1 MLLPAIP
8 ATAEGEAG
16 GPPQDLQQR
25 EAPKPIAVLRPLAL
39 YHPRAPPTNRLRGLP
54 AHAAHPRCSERCTAT
69 LGDRRQRPPAA
80 RTRARSEG
88 ELPI

>member
-1 MLLPAIP
+1 MLSPAIP

-16 GPPQDLQQR
+16 EPPQDLQQR
-25 EAPKPIAVLRPLAL
+25 EAPKPIAVRRPLAL
-39 YHPRAPPTNRLRGLP
+39 YHPRAPPADRLRGLP
-54 AHAAHPRCSERCTAT
+54 ARAAHSRCGERLTAT